1 MKRRV
6 FLLGVPAAGLGLAFS
21 GGLSNAQDAAG
32 RTPSIPTPLVDGSY
46 VLGPG
51 DKLRMNVFGEEPLS
65 GEFVVSGSGIV
76 SLPLVGEVTAAGLTL
91 DGFRE
96 AVVKALMQGYLL
108 NPRVSVEVLTY
119 RPFYILGEVARPG
132 EYPYI
137 SGLTILN
144 AIATAGGYTYRAN
157 TRRVFVRAANAAE
170 ETAYRLDATL
180 TVNPG
185 DTIRVAERF
194 F

>member
-1 MKRRV
+1 MKRRA
-6 FLLGVPAAGLGLAFS
+6 FLLGVPALGLGLAVF
-21 GGLSNAQDAAG
+21 GGRSNAQDAVGQAQ
-32 RTPSIPTPLVDGSY
+32 SSAMPLVDGSY

-51 DKLRMNVFGEEPLS
+51 DKLRLNVFGEEPLS
-65 GEFVVSGSGIV
+65 GEFVVSGSGLV
-76 SLPLVGEVTAAGLTL
+76 SLPLVGEVTASGLTL

-96 AVVKALMQGYLL
+96 AVVKALMQGFLL
-108 NPRVSVEVLTY
+108 HPRVSVEVLTY

-132 EYPYI
+132 EYPYS
-137 SGLTILN
+137 SGLTVLN

-170 ETAYRLDATL
+170 ESSYRLDATL
-180 TVNPG
+180 MVNPG
-185 DTIRVAERF
+185 DTIRIAERF